1 MTHFEELIE
10 EIETLQLAKALP
22 DEGDDLTAPDESPA
36 FEIDHNGETYEVVD
50 GHALMKALST
60 RLDAQQAEQSSQQA
74 DLLKAMTGLMQ
85 LIKTQNTAIQALQT
99 DVMTLRA
106 TGKGPQ
112 SVLTA
117 PAVPSESFMAKALK
131 LSANGQL
138 NPADVSVLELAGF
151 QEAQVPRSL
160 ANKINTL

>member
-10 EIETLQLAKALP
+10 EIETLQLAKAFTD
-22 DEGDDLTAPDESPA
+22 DEDDDQEPSA
-36 FEIDHNGETYEVVD
+36 FEITHDGETYEVVD

-60 RLDAQQAEQSSQQA
+60 RLDAQQAEQANQQT

-85 LIKTQNTAIQALQT
+85 LVKAQNTAIQALQT